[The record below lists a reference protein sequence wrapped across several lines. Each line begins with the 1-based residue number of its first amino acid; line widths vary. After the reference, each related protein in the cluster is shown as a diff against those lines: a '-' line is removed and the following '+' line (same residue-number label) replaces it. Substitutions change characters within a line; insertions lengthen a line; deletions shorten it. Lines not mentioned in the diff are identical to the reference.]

1 MRKGESKPLTGSG
14 AALPLFPTLTVTTRV
29 SMGRKGKKSNAARG
43 RGAAARSTEF
53 AATTDPVGASGWALA
68 DASAAS
74 GAKRLEIKPRERF
87 ALPFPVLLAFKAA
100 AATASARAD
109 SVLGFKGGGKGSVRM
124 PAVGGTGD
132 APHCTT
138 LMLRPL
144 LPMPAAL
151 AAAASS
157 RNSEGDRP
165 TVGGGCEFASAAGSV
180 TAEADWHAGKVLPR
194 ATLLRGAAVPG
205 WGRRATV
212 RERAPPEPQAGEPGG
227 GGEEKEIDVVL
238 PLV

>member
-109 SVLGFKGGGKGSVRM
+109 SVLGFKGGGKGSV
-124 PAVGGTGD
+124 
-132 APHCTT
+132 
-138 LMLRPL
+138 
-144 LPMPAAL
+144 
-151 AAAASS
+151 
-157 RNSEGDRP
+157 
-165 TVGGGCEFASAAGSV
+165 